1 MHHIIDC
8 HIISILYDYNCIQ
21 HCTLTTTHR
30 ARIHPRNARNSIN
43 WNAHL
48 YQDIRKLQNYNLQ
61 FDSEGVCHRHSN
73 DMCGSSERE
82 VGQVSEAFAVL

>member
-1 MHHIIDC
+1 MVSPKLLVKWDHG
-8 HIISILYDYNCIQ
+8 S
-21 HCTLTTTHR
+21 
-30 ARIHPRNARNSIN
+30 
-43 WNAHL
+43 
-48 YQDIRKLQNYNLQ
+48 LQNCKPQ